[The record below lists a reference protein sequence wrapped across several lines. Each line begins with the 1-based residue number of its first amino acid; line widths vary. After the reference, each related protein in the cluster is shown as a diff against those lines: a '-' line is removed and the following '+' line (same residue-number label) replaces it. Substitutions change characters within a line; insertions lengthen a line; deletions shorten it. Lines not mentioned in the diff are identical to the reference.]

1 MKMTNLQGKTA
12 IITAAASGIGA
23 ETTKL
28 MAENGADLV
37 LMDINGDG
45 LKKLQQESLNKYSIR
60 AHSFAIDLTDYDAVQ
75 KLGAEIFKIYPRID
89 ILVNVAGGGGPDGS
103 VPIAELS
110 REKWDRLIELNM
122 GTMFN
127 CTKMVISKMMEQKA
141 GRIVNVSSA
150 AGVRGGPVFGK
161 GGYAAAKAGVNGFT
175 QTLARE
181 LGPYGIYVNSI
192 APGLL
197 ETPMTAN
204 NPSEA
209 TKDFLSRLPLRK
221 IGDVGTVAKLIV
233 FLASDDNQY
242 ISGDIICVDGGLCM
256 H

>member
-1 MKMTNLQGKTA
+1 MNLQGKTA

-23 ETTKL
+23 ETAKT
-28 MAENGADLV
+28 MAESGADLV
-37 LMDINGDG
+37 LLDINEEG
-45 LKKLQQESLNKYSIR
+45 LKLQQEKLNKYPVR
-60 AHSFAIDLTDYDAVQ
+60 VHSFAIDLTDYDAVQ
-75 KLGAEIFKIYPRID
+75 RVGKEIYQVCDRID

-103 VPIAELS
+103 VPIAELN
-110 REKWDRLIELNM
+110 RKKWDRLIELNM

-127 CTKMVISKMMEQKA
+127 CTKMVIEKMMEQKS
-141 GRIVNVSSA
+141 GKIVNISSA

-161 GGYAAAKAGVNGFT
+161 GGYAAAKAGVNGLT

-181 LGPYGIYVNSI
+181 LGPYGIYVNAI

-197 ETPMTAN
+197 VTPMTAK
-204 NPSEA
+204 NPSDA
-209 TKDFLSRLPLRK
+209 TQDFLSRLPLRRF
-221 IGDVGTVAKLIV
+221 GDAGKVAKLIL

-242 ISGDIICVDGGLCM
+242 ITGDIICVDGGLCM